1 MSNGNNDYQIGY
13 NLLKSHKRKLT
24 MKRLTYRGTAYQKS
38 ETISKEGQELQRVRD
53 DAPHTYRGIRY
64 HYEAK
69 KKQVA

>member
-1 MSNGNNDYQIGY
+1 
-13 NLLKSHKRKLT
+13 

-53 DAPHTYRGIRY
+53 DALHTYRGIRY